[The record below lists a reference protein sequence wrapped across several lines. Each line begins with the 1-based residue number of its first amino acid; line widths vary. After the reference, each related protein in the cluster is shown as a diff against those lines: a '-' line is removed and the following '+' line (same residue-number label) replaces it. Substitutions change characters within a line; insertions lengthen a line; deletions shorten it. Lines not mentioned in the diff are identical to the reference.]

1 MLNHFDSEQ
10 FAQLMKGRKLTARE
24 QILLKI
30 VEKIHWRT
38 YSLNLSNS
46 LHQVFAARAV
56 ALGCPIFYGFANFYV
71 LAAHPHQASLEQIN
85 RAKGRPPLPSSNVT
99 VETELPAL
107 LTRHRAA
114 RFTFHSSRMR
124 MQAVSEEA
132 LRAMNAQRE
141 RCVAELTDAS
151 CEAFVYGCLVALM
164 AQGPGEHHRVI
175 AAIGEQLRD
184 REPLPAIVTSADAL
198 LEALQALRAQRVA
211 LVMPYMKPLARKVVD
226 YLEAEQ
232 IEVTDWVA
240 LEEPDNAAVA
250 CIQGPRILAA
260 ARALDLTK
268 ADALVLSA
276 CVQMPSLPLIEVAE
290 TEFGLPVLSA
300 STATAFTLLRRLEL
314 PTVLTGAG
322 RLLQQDRRDTR

>member
-1 MLNHFDSEQ
+1 
-10 FAQLMKGRKLTARE
+10 
-24 QILLKI
+24 
-30 VEKIHWRT
+30 
-38 YSLNLSNS
+38 
-46 LHQVFAARAV
+46 
-56 ALGCPIFYGFANFYV
+56 
-71 LAAHPHQASLEQIN
+71 
-85 RAKGRPPLPSSNVT
+85 
-99 VETELPAL
+99 
-107 LTRHRAA
+107 
-114 RFTFHSSRMR
+114 MR

-132 LRAMNAQRE
+132 LRTMNAQRE

-151 CEAFVYGCLVALM
+151 CEAFVYGCLVALI
-164 AQGPGEHHRVI
+164 AQGPGAHHRVI
-175 AAIGEQLRD
+175 TAIGEQLRD

-198 LEALQALRAQRVA
+198 LEAFQALRAQRVA

-250 CIQGPRILAA
+250 RILAA
-260 ARALDLTK
+260 TRALDLTK

-314 PTVLTGAG
+314 PTVLPGAG

>member
-1 MLNHFDSEQ
+1 
-10 FAQLMKGRKLTARE
+10 MKATA
-24 QILLKI
+24 
-30 VEKIHWRT
+30 T
-38 YSLNLSNS
+38 
-46 LHQVFAARAV
+46 
-56 ALGCPIFYGFANFYV
+56 PIRVG
-71 LAAHPHQASLEQIN
+71 LI
-85 RAKGRPPLPSSNVT
+85 LPSSNVT

-107 LTRHRAA
+107 LTRHQTG

-151 CEAFVYGCLVALM
+151 CDAFVYGCLVALM
-164 AQGPGEHHRVI
+164 AQGPGEHRRVI

-184 REPLPAIVTSADAL
+184 REPLPAIITSADAL
-198 LEALQALRAQRVA
+198 LEALRSLRVQRVA
-211 LVMPYMKPLARKVVD
+211 LVMPYMKPLARKVVG

-232 IEVTDWVA
+232 IEVTGWVA

-250 CIQGPRILAA
+250 CIQGSRIMAA
-260 ARALDLTK
+260 ARTLDLAKT
-268 ADALVLSA
+268 DALVLSA
-276 CVQMPSLPLIEVAE
+276 CVQMPSLSLIEAAE

-314 PTVLTGAG
+314 PSVLPGAG
-322 RLLQQDRRDTR
+322 RLLQHDRRDVTENIQKDTP

>member
-1 MLNHFDSEQ
+1 MN
-10 FAQLMKGRKLTARE
+10 T
-24 QILLKI
+24 
-30 VEKIHWRT
+30 
-38 YSLNLSNS
+38 
-46 LHQVFAARAV
+46 V
-56 ALGCPIFYGFANFYV
+56 ATPIRVG
-71 LAAHPHQASLEQIN
+71 LII
-85 RAKGRPPLPSSNVT
+85 PSSNVT
-99 VETELPAL
+99 IETEMPAL

-124 MQAVSEEA
+124 MRAVSEEE

-151 CEAFVYGCLVALM
+151 CDVFVYGCLVALM
-164 AQGPGEHHRVI
+164 AQGPGEHRRVM
-175 AAIGEQLRD
+175 AAIQEQVSD
-184 REPLPAIVTSADAL
+184 REPLPAIITSADAL
-198 LEALQALRAQRVA
+198 IEALRSLRARRVA
-211 LVMPYMKPLARKVVD
+211 LVTPYMKPLARKVVD

-250 CIQGPRILAA
+250 HIADERILAA

-268 ADALVLSA
+268 ADALILSA

-314 PTVLTGAG
+314 PTALPGAG
-322 RLLQQDRRDTR
+322 RLLQKEDET